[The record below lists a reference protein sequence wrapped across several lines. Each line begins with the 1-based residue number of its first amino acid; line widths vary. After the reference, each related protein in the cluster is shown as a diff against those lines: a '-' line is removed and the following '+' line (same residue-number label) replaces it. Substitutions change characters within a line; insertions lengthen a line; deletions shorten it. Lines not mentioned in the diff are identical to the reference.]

1 MDTTY
6 LLLIP
11 AMILAAWARFKVTSS
26 FKKYSAQR
34 SLKGYTGADVARA
47 LLRENGLNNVEVL
60 PVAGQLSDHYDPR
73 TKTVKLSQGVYDSPS
88 IAALSVAAH
97 ETGHAL
103 QHATSYAPLNIRSAI
118 VPVANI
124 SSKAAMPIFI
134 AGMFLGNSGYLLM
147 NIGIILFLGA
157 VIFQVVTLPVEFNA
171 SKRAIAMLE
180 SGNYITKDEV
190 KPAKKMLDAAAMTYV
205 AAAFMS
211 LAQLLRLI
219 LLSGRRRR

>member
-11 AMILAAWARFKVTSS
+11 AMILAAWAQFKVTSS

-47 LLRENGLNNVEVL
+47 LLRENGVNNVEVL

-124 SSKAAMPIFI
+124 SSKMAMPIFI
-134 AGMFLGNSGYLLM
+134 AGMFLGNAGYLLM

-180 SGNYITKDEV
+180 GGNYITKDEV

>member
-1 MDTTY
+1 MDITY

-11 AMILAAWARFKVTSS
+11 AMLLAAWAQFKVSS
-26 FKKYSAQR
+26 SYKKYSGIR
-34 SLKGYTGADVARA
+34 SLKGYTGADVSRA
-47 LLRENGLNNVEVL
+47 LLRENGVNNVDVQ
-60 PVAGQLSDHYDPR
+60 PVAGQLTDHYDPSA
-73 TKTVKLSQGVYDSPS
+73 KVIKLSQGIYDSTS

-103 QHATSYAPLNIRSAI
+103 QHATGYSPLNIRSAI

-124 SSKAAMPIFI
+124 SSKMAMPIFI
-134 AGMFLGNSGYLLM
+134 AGMFLGNSGAILM

-180 SGNYITKDEV
+180 SGNYITKEEV
-190 KPAKKMLDAAAMTYV
+190 KPAKSMLDAAAMTYV

-219 LLSGRRRR
+219 LLSNRRRR